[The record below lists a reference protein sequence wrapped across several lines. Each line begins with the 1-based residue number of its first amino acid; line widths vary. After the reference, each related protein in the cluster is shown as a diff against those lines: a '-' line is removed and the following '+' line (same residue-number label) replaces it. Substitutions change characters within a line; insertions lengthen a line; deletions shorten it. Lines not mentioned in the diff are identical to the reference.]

1 MTFGTNNFAF
11 QSCDNNELKC
21 INCDIPFD
29 KNNVNHRNSRI
40 EHKSQNL
47 YSGDVDKNL
56 CNVNN
61 CKYNIIEEFQ
71 SPKNIGNFN
80 IFHNNLNGLEN
91 KFEVFHHFRC
101 FKKI

>member
-40 EHKSQNL
+40 EHKSQKL
-47 YSGDVDKNL
+47 
-56 CNVNN
+56 
-61 CKYNIIEEFQ
+61 I
-71 SPKNIGNFN
+71 
-80 IFHNNLNGLEN
+80 
-91 KFEVFHHFRC
+91 
-101 FKKI
+101 